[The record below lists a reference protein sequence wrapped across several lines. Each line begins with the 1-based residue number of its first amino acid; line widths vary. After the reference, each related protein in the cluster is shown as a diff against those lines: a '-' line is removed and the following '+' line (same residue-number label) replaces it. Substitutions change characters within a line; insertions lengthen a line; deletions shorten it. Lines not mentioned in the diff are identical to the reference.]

1 MKAAVGEFAADLTPL
16 LAIIGGL
23 LIAAAWFQVS
33 VGLSPLATVRGRLAA
48 INSGDS
54 RRLGSNFPSEVRPM
68 AQEIDQ
74 LLDARDQELARAK
87 TRAADLAHGLR
98 TPLQVIHAEIE
109 RLRAAGQVAFATN
122 LQTATETMRRN
133 VERELA
139 RVRRADP
146 LKETSAN
153 ISSAIDQV
161 LRVIQRTPDGLRLDW
176 LVDVPKDMAARID
189 RDDLSEAVGNL
200 LENAARHA
208 RHAVSI
214 NCGAEG
220 EYVAFSVTD
229 DGAGIPEDRRAEALA
244 RGARLDE
251 RGPGSGL
258 GLAIVTDIVE
268 SWGGTL
274 TLAGADPGLRATI
287 RLPGSHA

>member
-1 MKAAVGEFAADLTPL
+1 M
-16 LAIIGGL
+16 
-23 LIAAAWFQVS
+23 Q
-33 VGLSPLATVRGRLAA
+33 
-48 INSGDS
+48 
-54 RRLGSNFPSEVRPM
+54 
-68 AQEIDQ
+68 
-74 LLDARDQELARAK
+74 
-87 TRAADLAHGLR
+87 
-98 TPLQVIHAEIE
+98 
-109 RLRAAGQVAFATN
+109 
-122 LQTATETMRRN
+122 RN

-176 LVDVPKDMAARID
+176 LVEVPKDAAARID

-214 NCGAEG
+214 NCGPDG
-220 EYVAFSVTD
+220 KYVAFSVTD

-244 RGARLDE
+244 RGGRLDE
-251 RGPGSGL
+251 RGQGSGL

-287 RLPGSHA
+287 RLPAP